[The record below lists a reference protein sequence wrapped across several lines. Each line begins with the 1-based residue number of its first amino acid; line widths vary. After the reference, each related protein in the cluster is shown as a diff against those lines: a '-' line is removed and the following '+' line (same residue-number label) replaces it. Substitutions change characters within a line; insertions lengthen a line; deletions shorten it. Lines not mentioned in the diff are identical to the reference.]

1 MRISVFIIMMLLFS
15 ISSMAQDIMVD
26 AVHLKSGA
34 VYKGIITERI
44 EGEKLKLQTLD
55 GRTLEISYSV
65 ISRIDR
71 EPTIGINNSSGNR
84 STKKEKE
91 PGLAF
96 LYSFLLPGGGQ
107 FYNGQNLKGA
117 LMLTG
122 YLGGTVTAIA
132 LANSG
137 HVPPE
142 EIYIPMGGVFI
153 IWLYSII
160 DAPVNANKINDKALT
175 LGLLE
180 SKNYSLEV
188 TPQVITS
195 NVPMSNYLS
204 NSFSPGFS
212 LSLNLK

>member
-1 MRISVFIIMMLLFS
+1 MRISIVVFLMLILS
-15 ISSMAQDIMVD
+15 INSLAQDIMVD
-26 AVHLKSGA
+26 AVYLKSGA
-34 VYKGIITERI
+34 VYKGIITEQM
-44 EGEKLKLQTLD
+44 EGQKLWLQTLD
-55 GRTLEISYSV
+55 GRTLEIDYSV
-65 ISRIDR
+65 ISRIER
-71 EPTIGINNSSGNR
+71 EPAVGIDYSSGNR
-84 STKKEKE
+84 YSKKEKD

-122 YLGGTVTAIA
+122 YLGGAVTAIA
-132 LANSG
+132 LASSG
-137 HVPPE
+137 YVPPE

-153 IWLYSII
+153 IWLYSVI

-175 LGLLE
+175 FNLLK

-188 TPQVITS
+188 APQVITC
-195 NVPMSNYLS
+195 NNPINNHVN

-212 LSLNLK
+212 LYLNLK